1 MKILINCF
9 FFFFFFFFFFS
20 CKKEDASFDLL
31 KQAKSIADI
40 KPLEALVLLDSIQNP
55 ESMDKDNY
63 MQYITAYVQAKYK
76 AQQEITNDTLI
87 FDAQKYFNSI
97 DNTQEAILA
106 NYYSGCVYRDK
117 KMINESLESFLNS
130 SYYTIKTGN
139 NQMSAK
145 IFDNIGALYFQQGLI
160 DSATV
165 NYQTALNYYQNLDD
179 TISVLRVTNL
189 IGRSFEA
196 INKFDSAY
204 IYFNNAL
211 QIAEIQNNNQYKSII
226 LQNIALTYFGMQ
238 KYEKAIEYYQLAL
251 NIEETT
257 EKQISQINLYLLKIY
272 NIKGDSNSAK
282 EYASRVEEST
292 TKVDYI
298 YTLKEMYSALAD
310 YNKQIGDYKQALYYA
325 NLENE
330 INQKILEQERP
341 LSLLAADKNFYLD
354 QKDKQIDQL
363 HKHIFLYLSIATVV
377 CLVLL
382 IFSISIFKIH
392 KRDKKEIKLQEEKYR
407 RIKDQLL
414 VMAAEYKDIE
424 AEIEAILDED

>member
-1 MKILINCF
+1 MKILINC
-9 FFFFFFFFFFS
+9 FFFFFFFFFS

-106 NYYSGCVYRDK
+106 NYYSDCVYRDK

-282 EYASRVEEST
+282 EYASRVEKST

>member
-1 MKILINCF
+1 MKILINC
-9 FFFFFFFFFFS
+9 FFFFFFFFFS

-251 NIEETT
+251 NIEEIT

-272 NIKGDSNSAK
+272 NIKGDLNSAK
-282 EYASRVEEST
+282 EYASKVEEST

-298 YTLKEMYSALAD
+298 YTLKEMYSALAE

-341 LSLLAADKNFYLD
+341 LSLLAADKSFYLD

>member
-9 FFFFFFFFFFS
+9 FFFFFFFFS
-20 CKKEDASFDLL
+20 CKKEDVSFDLL

-145 IFDNIGALYFQQGLI
+145 IFDNIGALYFEQGLI

-251 NIEETT
+251 NIEEIT

-282 EYASRVEEST
+282 EYASKVEEST

-392 KRDKKEIKLQEEKYR
+392 KRDKKEIELQEEKYR

>member
-1 MKILINCF
+1 MKILINC
-9 FFFFFFFFFFS
+9 FFFFFFFFFS

-257 EKQISQINLYLLKIY
+257 EKQISQINLYLLMIY

-392 KRDKKEIKLQEEKYR
+392 KRDKKEIELQEEKYR

>member
-1 MKILINCF
+1 MKILINC
-9 FFFFFFFFFFS
+9 FFFFFFFFFS

-40 KPLEALVLLDSIQNP
+40 KPLEALLLLDSIQNP

-76 AQQEITNDTLI
+76 TQQEITNDTLI

-251 NIEETT
+251 NIEEIT

-272 NIKGDSNSAK
+272 NIKGDLNSAK
-282 EYASRVEEST
+282 EYASKVEEST

-298 YTLKEMYSALAD
+298 YTLKEMYSALAE

-341 LSLLAADKNFYLD
+341 LSLLAADKSFYLD